1 MNLSPVVAL
10 LACTEIQLHTY
21 KAENLLNSLEQVTN
35 DRLDLVV
42 QSLYTKADNL
52 QSERIAVTLCEKLY
66 KI

>member
-35 DRLDLVV
+35 DRLDVGCTLGCAELVHK
-42 QSLYTKADNL
+42 S
-52 QSERIAVTLCEKLY
+52 
-66 KI
+66 